1 MLESGDGRQGGE
13 PRTMA
18 LGVVFHGA
26 QLALDL
32 AVAGMSL
39 AVALA
44 FFALVTTVLC
54 SAAFLH
60 HSKPAAAS

>member
-1 MLESGDGRQGGE
+1 
-13 PRTMA
+13 MA
-18 LGVVFHGA
+18 LGAVLHGA

-39 AVALA
+39 AVALGL
-44 FFALVTTVLC
+44 FAVVAAVLC

-60 HSKPAAAS
+60 HSKPAAP